1 MRTEPGEGPP
11 LGQEGASYLTPPAP
25 GPLDTPTQTLPFLE
39 AAAPRSRSES
49 QQVRVGSEGSQ
60 RLPRRAPG
68 LPQGI
73 SLAPWG

>member
-39 AAAPRSRSES
+39 AAES